1 MYGVGTEVSPNTGR
15 MHTVIRARGG
25 LVASFP
31 HPDDGIA
38 EIVGLAIPSG
48 VDFYVDPNDGDDNAS
63 GRAFTSAVKTY
74 TQAIA
79 LATSG
84 RGDRIFGRPGDS
96 QEAEIN
102 VNKADLTIIGLGANG
117 ACGITPA
124 SGINGMKITA
134 NDVVLRNLRIEGVSD
149 SDYGLSIGDFDNG
162 VLGVRV
168 VGCLLRNG
176 SHATNPA
183 VIIHGAGDLYL
194 VGNDIAW
201 AGIGVQFKGGSEG
214 YPTQIFTLVNHF
226 HNLTVQW
233 LAQAVA
239 PGDVDNGKVVNI
251 NLITNVFDNL
261 EDGTAPTG
269 VSIELDHTGTT
280 GLVADNTF
288 ARSTNTSGAFA
299 IASGV
304 LWVANKTEAG
314 VSTGRP
320 S

>member
-1 MYGVGTEVSPNTGR
+1 MYGIGSEVSPNTGR
-15 MHTVIRARGG
+15 MHTVIRARNGV
-25 LVASFP
+25 VASFP

-48 VDFYVDPNDGDDNAS
+48 NDYYLDANGDNNRS
-63 GRAFTSAVKTY
+63 GRAFTSAVSTFTK
-74 TQAIA
+74 AKS
-79 LATSG
+79 LMTSG
-84 RGDRIFGRPGDS
+84 RGDRLFVRPGDYS
-96 QEAEIN
+96 EAAIDWDVED
-102 VNKADLTIIGLGANG
+102 VKIIGMGANG
-117 ACGITPA
+117 AVGITPA
-124 SGINGMKITA
+124 SGISALKITA
-134 NDVVLRNLRIEGVSD
+134 NDVILANLRIEGVND

-201 AGIGVQFKGGSEG
+201 AGIGVQFKGGSGG
-214 YPTQIFTLVNHF
+214 YPTQIFTLGNHF
-226 HNLTVQW
+226 HNLTAQW

-239 PGDVDNGKVVNI
+239 AGDVDNGKVVNI
-251 NLITNVFDNL
+251 NLIANVFDNL
-261 EDGTAPTG
+261 EAGTAPTG
-269 VSIELDHTGTT
+269 VSIELDHTGTS

>member
-38 EIVGLAIPSG
+38 EIVGLAIPAG
-48 VDFYVDPNDGDDNAS
+48 NDYYLDANGDNNRS
-63 GRAFTSAVKTY
+63 GRAFTSAVSTFTK
-74 TQAIA
+74 A
-79 LATSG
+79 LSLMTSG
-84 RGDRIFGRPGDS
+84 RGDRLFVRPGDYAES
-96 QEAEIN
+96 EIN
-102 VNKADLTIIGLGANG
+102 VDIADAQIIGLGANG
-117 ACGITPA
+117 AVGITPA
-124 SGINGMKITA
+124 SAVEAMRITA

-214 YPTQIFTLVNHF
+214 YPTQIFTLGNHF
-226 HNLTVQW
+226 HNLTAQW

-239 PGDVDNGKVVNI
+239 PGAVDNGKVVNI
-251 NLITNVFDNL
+251 NLIANVFDNL

>member
-1 MYGVGTEVSPNTGR
+1 MYGIGVEVSPNTGR
-15 MHTVIRARGG
+15 QHTVIRARNGI
-25 LVASFP
+25 VASFP

-38 EIVGLAIPSG
+38 EIVGLAIPAG
-48 VDFYVDPNDGDDNAS
+48 NDYYLDANGDNNRS
-63 GRAFTSAVKTY
+63 GRAFTSAVSTFTK
-74 TQAIA
+74 A
-79 LATSG
+79 LSLMTSG
-84 RGDRIFGRPGDS
+84 RGDRLFVRPGDYA
-96 QEAEIN
+96 ETEIN
-102 VNKADLTIIGLGANG
+102 ADVADAQIIGLGANG
-117 ACGITPA
+117 AVGITPA
-124 SGINGMKITA
+124 SGVKGMRITA
-134 NDVVLRNLRIEGVSD
+134 NDTVLRNIRIEGVSD

-201 AGIGVQFKGGSEG
+201 AGIGVQFEGGSEG
-214 YPTQIFTLVNHF
+214 YPTQIFTLGNHF
-226 HNLTVQW
+226 HNLTAQW

-239 PGDVDNGKVVNI
+239 PGAVDNGKVVNI
-251 NLITNVFDNL
+251 NLIANVFDNL